1 MARKT
6 KRNTIPYIRTCNVLF
21 DVLSYNKALK
31 NSIRVT
37 KAVDECIKEGIL
49 ADFLKKNKSEVISM
63 SIFEYDEKLHEETMR
78 KIGKKEGIEK
88 MAKLTSILIK
98 SNRLDDLTK
107 ASEDEEYRTL
117 LFSEFNL

>member
-1 MARKT
+1 M
-6 KRNTIPYIRTCNVLF
+6 
-21 DVLSYNKALK
+21 
-31 NSIRVT
+31 
-37 KAVDECIKEGIL
+37 DECIKEGIL
-49 ADFLKKNKSEVISM
+49 ADFLKRNKSEVISM

-78 KIGKKEGIEK
+78 KIGKREGIEK